1 MRPPAACAYRPSY
14 DYCSRFR
21 ARAPTT
27 APQINTSPKIRT
39 PNHVAA
45 TPHGPARR
53 NVRCAAC
60 KHSWYQHPPV
70 EEVGRDLVGASE
82 TPQTQTAPAPPPSW
96 VAETPAPR
104 RADEQPASVSEARI
118 ERRPRRNPARLWTA
132 GAIAAG
138 LLMLAASAVLMRDD
152 IAATGLG
159 RRLGLLRPPSSA
171 ASASPAAQALKLQ
184 ITELPQARVLA
195 NGDIVQE
202 VAGRIENPTDRSFP
216 IPPLRAVMLGADN
229 AVVYSW
235 VIPPPAR
242 ELPPVPPAR
251 ASR

>member
-1 MRPPAACAYRPSY
+1 MILTCLNCRTRYLVADAA
-14 DYCSRFR
+14 
-21 ARAPTT
+21 
-27 APQINTSPKIRT
+27 I
-39 PNHVAA
+39 
-45 TPHGPARR
+45 GPAGR

-70 EEVGRDLVGASE
+70 EEPGRDLVAASE
-82 TPQTQTAPAPPPSW
+82 ASPGQAAPAPPPSW
-96 VAETPAPR
+96 VTDASTSRRAEEPAPGI
-104 RADEQPASVSEARI
+104 SKARI

-132 GAIAAG
+132 GTIVAG

-152 IAATGLG
+152 IAATDLG
-159 RRLGLLRPPSSA
+159 RMLDLPRPSSGA
-171 ASASPAAQALKLQ
+171 ASASPAAQALRLQ

-202 VAGRIENPTDRSFP
+202 VAGRIENPTSRTFP

-242 ELPPVPPAR
+242 ELNGGQTVSFNSAAVNFPTDPLPRGIKVVFAD
-251 ASR
+251 ANDS